1 MKKCPYCAEEIQD
14 EAIKCK
20 HCGSMLSDHVDTKSD
35 PPATP
40 EITVTPESS
49 QQEKKPNTLL
59 IGSIGLIVLVF
70 FFGLTFCSNS
80 SSTSRST
87 TTSKTVT
94 TGDRAYINTNAY
106 AASTKENLDL
116 MLNYMNSKNESGL
129 NEMILTG
136 KVFAV
141 NKGTEVNIV
150 ERTFATVQV
159 SYSGG
164 SGWLP
169 YEFVTKK

>member
-1 MKKCPYCAEEIQD
+1 
-14 EAIKCK
+14 
-20 HCGSMLSDHVDTKSD
+20 MLSENVDTKSEQ
-35 PPATP
+35 PSTP
-40 EITVTPESS
+40 EITAIPEPA

-59 IGSIGLIVLVF
+59 IGSIGIVVLIF
-70 FFGLTFCSNS
+70 FFGLTFCNSNTS
-80 SSTSRST
+80 SSKT
-87 TTSKTVT
+87 TTSTKTVT
-94 TGDRAYINTNAY
+94 AGDRAYINANSY
-106 AASTKENLDL
+106 AASTKDNLDL
-116 MLNYMNSKNESGL
+116 MLNYMDAKNESGL

-164 SGWLP
+164 TGWLP
-169 YEFVTKK
+169 YELVTKK